1 VKYRTHLGFVKLS
14 IMVLMLLSCMLFSA
28 KAQSQQSQQEIK
40 FAVFDTLGYP
50 LNIFD
55 QNTHLIGGVLKDF
68 GDAIAKEIGAS
79 PVYVVYSR
87 RRVEQ
92 ALFAGQADVVCYFSP
107 QWTENRDQLFW
118 SVPNL
123 PQIERVVVLRDK
135 PVFNQFP
142 QQLFDKKIATR
153 LGYFYPQIDKEVVA
167 GKIKRIDLTDV
178 PSMFRLLTIGGAD
191 GLISSEAEIEG
202 YFKTFPEQRDLFA
215 LSKTPFSVLITQCG
229 LSQKSVWKIEQINR
243 AVAHIQATGEQD
255 AMLRRYG
262 LMAK

>member
-1 VKYRTHLGFVKLS
+1 MKHRTHLVFVKLRS
-14 IMVLMLLSCMLFSA
+14 TVLMLLSGLLLSA
-28 KAQSQQSQQEIK
+28 NVQAQQSQQEIK

-55 QNTHLIGGVLKDF
+55 QNTHLVGGVLKDF

-79 PVYVVYSR
+79 PVYLVYSR

-92 ALFAGQADVVCYFSP
+92 ALFTAQADMACYFSP
-107 QWTENRDQLFW
+107 QWTDNRDQLFW
-118 SVPNL
+118 SLPNL
-123 PQIERVVVLRDK
+123 PQIERVVVLHDK
-135 PVFNQFP
+135 PILNQFP
-142 QQLFDKKIATR
+142 QQLFDKKIAAR
-153 LGYFYPQIDKEVVA
+153 LGYFYPQIDKEVAA

-178 PSMFRLLTIGGAD
+178 PSMFRLLTKGGAD

-202 YFKTFPEQRDLFA
+202 YFKNFPEQREFFVS
-215 LSKTPFSVLITQCG
+215 SKTPFSVLSTQCG

-243 AVAHIQATGEQD
+243 AIAHIQANGEQE